1 MNGYF
6 QVQVNEKGVSLILSP
21 PVGEGEKIRVT
32 ELKEYLDRIGVPYDT
47 MAINSALYS
56 LGEEEIVLFLTPTT
70 CCGFTRGQSPP

>member
-32 ELKEYLDRIGVPYDT
+32 ELKE
-47 MAINSALYS
+47 SAYPM
-56 LGEEEIVLFLTPTT
+56 I
-70 CCGFTRGQSPP
+70 RWQSILHFIHWVRRRLSFF